1 MDFRTGLRQAPLL
14 AILRNV
20 PTEIAAD
27 YAGAAVQGGVKYLE
41 VALNSS
47 DALRQIA
54 LLREKLG
61 GRAHIGAGTA
71 ITVELAKAAVDAG
84 AEFLLAPSTDAD
96 VLAWAQ
102 KNGVPMLPG
111 VMTPS
116 DVSVCLRYGFD
127 VLKLF
132 PAGDLPATYVKS
144 LKGPFDGTDYVA
156 IGGVKR
162 ENMGEFLR
170 RGCIAAGMGG
180 NLMPKAQ
187 VAAHDWQGC
196 ADYVA
201 ETMKELRE
209 AAL

>member
-27 YAGAAVQGGVKYLE
+27 YAGAAVRGGVRFLE
-41 VALNSS
+41 VALNSA
-47 DALRQIA
+47 DALGQIR
-54 LLREKLG
+54 LLRDTCGEA
-61 GRAHIGAGTA
+61 AHIGAGTA
-71 ITVELAKAAVDAG
+71 ITVELAAAAVDAG

-102 KNGVPMLPG
+102 KKGVPMLPG

-156 IGGVKR
+156 IGGVNR
-162 ENMGEFLR
+162 ETMCEFLR
-170 RGCIAAGMGG
+170 RGCIAVGMGG
-180 NLMPKAQ
+180 NLMPKAL
-187 VAAHDWQGC
+187 VAARDWQGC

-201 ETMKELRE
+201 ETIKELRE
-209 AAL
+209 AVL

>member
-1 MDFRTGLRQAPLL
+1 MDFRTGLRAAPLL

-27 YAGAAVQGGVKYLE
+27 YAEAAVRGGVKYLE
-41 VALNSS
+41 VALNSA
-47 DALRQIA
+47 DALTQIA
-54 LLREKLG
+54 LLREKLD
-61 GRAHIGAGTA
+61 GRAHVGAGTA
-71 ITVELAKAAVDAG
+71 ITVALAKAAVDAG

-102 KNGVPMLPG
+102 ENNVPMLPG

-132 PAGDLPATYVKS
+132 PAGDLPASYVKS

-156 IGGVKR
+156 IGGVNR
-162 ENMGEFLR
+162 ETMRQFLR
-170 RGCIAAGMGG
+170 RGCIAVGMGS
-180 NLMPKAQ
+180 NLMPKPL
-187 VAAHDWQGC
+187 VAARDWQGC

-209 AAL
+209 AAV